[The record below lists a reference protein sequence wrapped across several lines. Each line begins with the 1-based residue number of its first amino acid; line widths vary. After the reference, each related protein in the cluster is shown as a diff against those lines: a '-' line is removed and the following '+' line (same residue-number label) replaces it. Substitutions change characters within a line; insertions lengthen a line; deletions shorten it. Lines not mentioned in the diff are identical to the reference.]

1 MKINI
6 QNGFSLIE
14 LLVVVVIIGVLSAIG
29 IVSYSG
35 YIESTHKN
43 TALNTMGMIAMS
55 QEEYRSG
62 TGYYYYT
69 SASCGSEN
77 ASKEISKNLLNANQ
91 DVLEQNYNFCITGS
105 KTNFTYSIQ
114 ARNKSGSCNL
124 FRDTNGKITE
134 SNC

>member
-1 MKINI
+1 MKIKI
-6 QNGFSLIE
+6 QKGFSLIE

-35 YIESTHKN
+35 YIETTHKN

-62 TGYYYYT
+62 LGYYYYT
-69 SASCGSEN
+69 ASSCGSDN
-77 ASKEISKNLLNANQ
+77 ASKEISNNLLNANQ
-91 DVLEQNYNFCITGS
+91 DILEQNYNFCITGS
-105 KTNFTYSIQ
+105 KNSFTYSIQ
-114 ARNKSGSCNL
+114 ARNKSGNCTLS
-124 FRDTNGKITE
+124 RDTNGKITE